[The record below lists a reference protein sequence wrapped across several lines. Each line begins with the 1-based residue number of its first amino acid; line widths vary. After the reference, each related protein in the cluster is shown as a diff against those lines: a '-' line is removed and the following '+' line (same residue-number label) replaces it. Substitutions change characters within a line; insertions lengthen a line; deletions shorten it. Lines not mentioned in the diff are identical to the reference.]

1 MGRRKETTH
10 APLRSLTAEQAEE
23 LFSKVD
29 NSGHSNAKRAE
40 SQRKRRKESGHGV
53 EVDPLST
60 DDPSGSNV
68 GTTISRAGIAIVAII
83 IVIIS
88 LTQMLSGRA
97 LSENTANL
105 SSNVSVRTVAAALGD
120 GVEWGNGFTQFPA
133 EFTVKEA
140 DQNTGRIEVSV
151 VDITSPNA
159 LVCFSNAQIQATALS
174 VNSLMNPQID
184 TVIYHVNV
192 HRDQDGNIQHQSLF
206 GFLRP
211 TGDLTPFMTFIWT
224 KNTTNDGQVR
234 FNCTIT
240 GVNDDLQNTLRQQ
253 ILSQQPAAEDDEA
266 EATVDY
272 SERGHT
278 SL

>member
-1 MGRRKETTH
+1 MEGRKETTH
-10 APLRSLTAEQAEE
+10 APLHSLTAEQAEE

-29 NSGHSNAKRAE
+29 NSGHSNAKKAE
-40 SQRKRRKESGHGV
+40 SQRKKRKESGHGV
-53 EVDPLST
+53 DVDPLST

-68 GTTISRAGIAIVAII
+68 GTIISHAGIVIVVLIVGAIL
-83 IVIIS
+83 
-88 LTQMLSGRA
+88 LTQMLSSRA

-105 SSNVSVRTVAAALGD
+105 SSNVTVRTVAAALSN

-133 EFTVKEA
+133 EFSVKEA

-159 LVCFSNAQIQATALS
+159 LVCFSNGQIQATALS
-174 VNSLMNPQID
+174 VSSLMNPHID

-206 GFLRP
+206 GYLRP

-224 KNTTNDGQVR
+224 KNTTDDGQVR

-240 GVNDDLQNTLRQQ
+240 GVDDDLQKTLRNQ
-253 ILSQQPAAEDDEA
+253 ILSQKPVADDVDAESTRDTHRA
-266 EATVDY
+266 
-272 SERGHT
+272 RR
-278 SL
+278 